1 MRTQNFDIGVIQVVL
16 LRLESQR
23 LPRIIEIKQR
33 LDLGNTLNEFEI
45 DYLSQ
50 ALFDTRAILP
60 YLDKHP
66 EYIALLTS
74 VIHYYK
80 VITDEAL
87 GNENSR

>member
-74 VIHYYK
+74 VIHCYK